1 MYFDGKFREYPALH
15 YTGTR
20 MAIFK
25 NRLEDHIC
33 IVSLCRMFKKVDED
47 ATRVTFWFCAPG
59 VDLDGGLHPIRD
71 HDDVKLMN
79 KAHWGLATRI
89 IYACSGD
96 DPFEKPLEH
105 GGDNVLEPNSTMDA
119 STTIKNTDG
128 VHNTKIDSRDGG
140 VQKKD
145 DGVSNCNPNKP
156 FNTDDDD
163 DDDDEPEWLKEGLE
177 KKEDEDIFA
186 SKKDVDRSS
195 KPEGGSILHSTHFKP
210 YHVFSFPEKVA
221 IKSLAKS
228 ETSKEKKSSKNKKQS
243 AGPDSIGEIPPHISF
258 QISSQ
263 AASQAADQHP
273 SQIPSQAEAGNS
285 KKAEERSTEEGAPHT
300 PEEDWQEPVI
310 SDEELLDK
318 CGSNDEGH
326 EECHDFNPEV
336 EFLKPHFELKV
347 GQKFS
352 NFRVFRYVLIEWLVR
367 EGYEVDWVKNYS
379 KKIIAKCAKG
389 CSWRIRATPVQGETT
404 FQIKSLKG
412 QHVCARDYNNK
423 HATAKYLSV
432 KYQDKIRGDP
442 QCAAIGFQ
450 NDIRRDLMIN
460 VSVAKIRRAKRC
472 AKDEML
478 GTDMEQYHHLW
489 SYAATIRETN
499 PGSTVK
505 IKLDT
510 AEEGSQGTF
519 QRLYYCLYACK
530 QGFLDGCRP
539 IIGLDGCFLKSAFG
553 GQLLSAIGRDGNDNM
568 VPIAVAV
575 VEVERYDSWKWFLE
589 LLMADLGLGV
599 ENIPWTFISDRQKG
613 LVHAVN
619 ELFPNSEHRFC
630 LRHMYQ
636 NFKQKFKGKELKDL
650 FWAAAS
656 AGNEVDWKLAMNSL
670 EKASK
675 DAAEWLQKVPSVLW
689 SRSHFRQS
697 SKCDILVNNLCES
710 FNNYILEARELP
722 VIGMLEWIR
731 RRLMQRIQVKR
742 TGMQKF
748 QGKICPNIAE
758 KIDRNLK
765 FSRLCIP
772 TWDGKNKYEIDCG
785 PRKSV
790 VVDLKEKT
798 CTCGYFQL
806 TGQICRIPNQNS
818 QNRFAKRRKL

>member
-1 MYFDGKFREYPALH
+1 
-15 YTGTR
+15 
-20 MAIFK
+20 
-25 NRLEDHIC
+25 
-33 IVSLCRMFKKVDED
+33 
-47 ATRVTFWFCAPG
+47 
-59 VDLDGGLHPIRD
+59 
-71 HDDVKLMN
+71 
-79 KAHWGLATRI
+79 
-89 IYACSGD
+89 
-96 DPFEKPLEH
+96 
-105 GGDNVLEPNSTMDA
+105 
-119 STTIKNTDG
+119 
-128 VHNTKIDSRDGG
+128 
-140 VQKKD
+140 
-145 DGVSNCNPNKP
+145 
-156 FNTDDDD
+156 
-163 DDDDEPEWLKEGLE
+163 
-177 KKEDEDIFA
+177 
-186 SKKDVDRSS
+186 
-195 KPEGGSILHSTHFKP
+195 
-210 YHVFSFPEKVA
+210 
-221 IKSLAKS
+221 
-228 ETSKEKKSSKNKKQS
+228 
-243 AGPDSIGEIPPHISF
+243 
-258 QISSQ
+258 
-263 AASQAADQHP
+263 
-273 SQIPSQAEAGNS
+273 
-285 KKAEERSTEEGAPHT
+285 
-300 PEEDWQEPVI
+300 
-310 SDEELLDK
+310 
-318 CGSNDEGH
+318 
-326 EECHDFNPEV
+326 
-336 EFLKPHFELKV
+336 
-347 GQKFS
+347 
-352 NFRVFRYVLIEWLVR
+352 
-367 EGYEVDWVKNYS
+367 
-379 KKIIAKCAKG
+379 
-389 CSWRIRATPVQGETT
+389 
-404 FQIKSLKG
+404 
-412 QHVCARDYNNK
+412 
-423 HATAKYLSV
+423 
-432 KYQDKIRGDP
+432 
-442 QCAAIGFQ
+442 
-450 NDIRRDLMIN
+450 MIN
-460 VSVAKIRRAKRC
+460 VFVAKIRRAKRC

-499 PGSTVK
+499 PGSIVK

-553 GQLLSAIGRDGNDNM
+553 GQLLSAIGRDSNDNM

-599 ENIPWTFISDRQKG
+599 EDIPWTFISNRQKG

-619 ELFPNSEHRFC
+619 ELFPNYEHRFC

-675 DAAEWLQKVPSVLW
+675 DAAEWLQKCQV
-689 SRSHFRQS
+689 F
-697 SKCDILVNNLCES
+697 
-710 FNNYILEARELP
+710 YGAEARELP

-806 TGQICRIPNQNS
+806 TGYPCAHACAAIGARRLPLLDYVHACYSRENYLKTYEHTITPVPSNKYWVRCEEQPPKPPAVRRMPGRPKKMRQRAADEPKKGQVSTRKGLVVTCKRCFQPRHNSRTCKNAIHPNSKFYKAPDTNVAESSSELHSSAPSPIVPPQPVPNQEQAAPVQKKNCRPGKQYTQPTIASVAKNAPARQSCS
-818 QNRFAKRRKL
+818 QPVSGTTSLAKGPLRPTVADVLYNLRSKKARRC

>member
-1 MYFDGKFREYPALH
+1 
-15 YTGTR
+15 
-20 MAIFK
+20 
-25 NRLEDHIC
+25 
-33 IVSLCRMFKKVDED
+33 
-47 ATRVTFWFCAPG
+47 
-59 VDLDGGLHPIRD
+59 
-71 HDDVKLMN
+71 
-79 KAHWGLATRI
+79 
-89 IYACSGD
+89 
-96 DPFEKPLEH
+96 
-105 GGDNVLEPNSTMDA
+105 
-119 STTIKNTDG
+119 
-128 VHNTKIDSRDGG
+128 
-140 VQKKD
+140 
-145 DGVSNCNPNKP
+145 
-156 FNTDDDD
+156 
-163 DDDDEPEWLKEGLE
+163 
-177 KKEDEDIFA
+177 
-186 SKKDVDRSS
+186 
-195 KPEGGSILHSTHFKP
+195 
-210 YHVFSFPEKVA
+210 
-221 IKSLAKS
+221 
-228 ETSKEKKSSKNKKQS
+228 
-243 AGPDSIGEIPPHISF
+243 
-258 QISSQ
+258 
-263 AASQAADQHP
+263 
-273 SQIPSQAEAGNS
+273 
-285 KKAEERSTEEGAPHT
+285 
-300 PEEDWQEPVI
+300 
-310 SDEELLDK
+310 
-318 CGSNDEGH
+318 
-326 EECHDFNPEV
+326 
-336 EFLKPHFELKV
+336 
-347 GQKFS
+347 
-352 NFRVFRYVLIEWLVR
+352 
-367 EGYEVDWVKNYS
+367 
-379 KKIIAKCAKG
+379 
-389 CSWRIRATPVQGETT
+389 
-404 FQIKSLKG
+404 
-412 QHVCARDYNNK
+412 
-423 HATAKYLSV
+423 
-432 KYQDKIRGDP
+432 
-442 QCAAIGFQ
+442 
-450 NDIRRDLMIN
+450 MIN

-656 AGNEVDWKLAMNSL
+656 VGNEVDWKLAMNSL

-790 VVDLKEKT
+790 VVDLKEKDLHMWLFPAYRENYLKTYEHTITPVPSNKYWVRCEEQPPKPPAVRRMPGRPKKIRQRAADEPKKGQVSTRKGLVVT
-798 CTCGYFQL
+798 CKRCFQPRHNSRTYKNAIHPNSKFYKAPDTNVAESSSEL
-806 TGQICRIPNQNS
+806 HSSAPSPIPVS
-818 QNRFAKRRKL
+818 GTTSLAKGPLRPTVADVLYNLRSKKARRC